1 LEGSVFR
8 NLSMLKLLSLTLLNL
23 ILCAATAAQG
33 MAAPDLL
40 PIKCE
45 SFLIPLPGRRV
56 VEVSSENILYREV
69 RKKERKQ
76 LVELSPQFSVEVL
89 SPEDQFLEFVL
100 KKLRRLD
107 ESQVELRT
115 ELRNQLYQILI
126 EQVGRRG
133 LNIEPHSD
141 VGIRIVPGHSTTE
154 GHFFSRLAY
163 FLSSLERPA
172 ELYFGLNELEKSY
185 SSYHSHKRAIS
196 HVRLGFL
203 DTDLNLPNAMF
214 VLSHELWHRTQ
225 DYYRKHGVDKN
236 NAWPRTFISAQGPIS
251 FVPGKVLLDGL
262 SVAIANELRVGVY
275 SVNGHHVEEAGA
287 YEFELGARIESA
299 QGVLDQAY
307 LAPNKNIRTT
317 ELNMASNLIRE
328 SVSHLEKT
336 AAFVMTDLKL
346 IANDRLFL
354 KSEDGAKAQLL
365 LGDVQRK
372 LNVHRDKIRELLT
385 EYIALN
391 TINERPFFEY
401 TINGEKIRV
410 SWSEILKN

>member
-1 LEGSVFR
+1 
-8 NLSMLKLLSLTLLNL
+8 
-23 ILCAATAAQG
+23 
-33 MAAPDLL
+33 
-40 PIKCE
+40 
-45 SFLIPLPGRRV
+45 
-56 VEVSSENILYREV
+56 
-69 RKKERKQ
+69 
-76 LVELSPQFSVEVL
+76 
-89 SPEDQFLEFVL
+89 
-100 KKLRRLD
+100 
-107 ESQVELRT
+107 
-115 ELRNQLYQILI
+115 
-126 EQVGRRG
+126 
-133 LNIEPHSD
+133 
-141 VGIRIVPGHSTTE
+141 
-154 GHFFSRLAY
+154 
-163 FLSSLERPA
+163 
-172 ELYFGLNELEKSY
+172 
-185 SSYHSHKRAIS
+185 
-196 HVRLGFL
+196 
-203 DTDLNLPNAMF
+203 MF